1 MPPSATLLGN
11 RYELIESLG
20 QGGMATVH
28 RAFDRQEQQWVAIKL
43 LAPAMARHL
52 VIRQRFS
59 REAEILAALSHPNI
73 LPVFALEQ
81 DRGMTWLVMELV
93 EGQTLD
99 RWTRLFGRMPPRM
112 AVETILQVCDGV
124 GFAHASGVI
133 HRDIKPGN
141 VLVGPDGRCRVA
153 DFGLARG
160 TDSERLT
167 RTGVTMGTFGF
178 MAPEQQD
185 DAVRAGVPADIF
197 SLGATL
203 LSLLIGRTPEDIRGG
218 LDDASASLPLSLSRT
233 LVRATL
239 PRPEQRHESVDRLV
253 RGLHACLADLP
264 LTPPHT
270 PPLHIPLRPAQP
282 PEPAGPTL
290 VLPDD

>member
-1 MPPSATLLGN
+1 MPATILSN
-11 RYELIESLG
+11 RYELVESLG

-28 RAFDRQEQQWVAIKL
+28 RAFDREEGRWVAIKL

-59 REAEILAALSHPNI
+59 REAELVIGLSHPNI
-73 LPVFALEQ
+73 VPVFAMEQ
-81 DRGMTWLVMELV
+81 DRSMAWLVMELV
-93 EGQTLD
+93 EGQTLG
-99 RWTRLFGRMPPRM
+99 RWSTLFGAMPPRM
-112 AVETILQVCDGV
+112 AVETILQVCAGV
-124 GFAHASGVI
+124 EFAHASGII

-141 VLVGPDGRCRVA
+141 VLVDPTGRCQVA

-160 TDSERLT
+160 PDSIRLT

-203 LSLLIGRTPEDIRGG
+203 LSLLIGRAPTDIRSG
-218 LDDASASLPLSLSRT
+218 LDAASPSLPLSLSRT

-239 PRPEQRHESVDRLV
+239 PRPEHRHESVKRLV
-253 RGLHACLADLP
+253 RGLNSSLIDLD
-264 LTPPHT
+264 TPPPGT
-270 PPLHIPLRPAQP
+270 PPLHIPLQSSNP
-282 PEPAGPTL
+282 PEPVGPTL
-290 VLPDD
+290 VLPES

>member
-1 MPPSATLLGN
+1 MPATILSN
-11 RYELIESLG
+11 RYELVESLG

-28 RAFDRQEQQWVAIKL
+28 RAFDREEERWVAIKL

-52 VIRQRFS
+52 VVRQRFS
-59 REAEILAALSHPNI
+59 REAEIVAGLSHPNI
-73 LPVFALEQ
+73 VPVFAMEQ
-81 DRGMTWLVMELV
+81 DRGMAWLVMELV
-93 EGQTLD
+93 EGQTLG
-99 RWTRLFGRMPPRM
+99 RWSHLFGPMPPRM
-112 AVETILQVCDGV
+112 AVETLLQVCGGV
-124 GFAHASGVI
+124 GFAHASGII

-141 VLVGPDGRCRVA
+141 VLVDPTGRCQVA

-160 TDSERLT
+160 PDSARLT

-203 LSLLIGRTPEDIRGG
+203 LSLLIGKPPTDIRSG
-218 LDDASASLPLSLSRT
+218 LDDASPSLPLSLSRT

-239 PRPEQRHESVDRLV
+239 PRPEHRHPSVERLARAL
-253 RGLHACLADLP
+253 RGCLADLA
-264 LTPPHT
+264 PPPPGT
-270 PPLHIPLRPAQP
+270 PPLHIPLRASQP
-282 PEPAGPTL
+282 PTPAGPTL
-290 VLPDD
+290 VLPED

>member
-1 MPPSATLLGN
+1 VSATLLAS
-11 RYELIESLG
+11 RYELVECLG

-28 RAFDRQEQQWVAIKL
+28 RAFDRQDQRWVAIKL

-59 REAEILAALSHPNI
+59 REAEIVAGLSHPNI
-73 LPVFALEQ
+73 VPVFAMEQ
-81 DRGMTWLVMELV
+81 DRGMAWLVMELV

-99 RWTRLFGRMPPRM
+99 RWSRLFGPMPPRM
-112 AVETILQVCDGV
+112 AVETVLQVCDAV
-124 GFAHASGVI
+124 GFAHTTGVI

-141 VLVGPDGRCRVA
+141 VLVDPTGRCRVA

-160 TDSERLT
+160 PDSARLT
-167 RTGVTMGTFGF
+167 QTGVTMGTFGF

-185 DAVRAGVPADIF
+185 DAVSAGIPADIF

-203 LSLLIGRTPEDIRGG
+203 LSLLIGRTPIDILSG
-218 LDDASASLPLSLSRT
+218 LDDASPTLPLSLSRT
-233 LVRATL
+233 LVRTTL
-239 PRPEQRHESVDRLV
+239 PRPEHRPESVDRLARAL
-253 RGLHACLADLP
+253 RGCLADLP
-264 LTPPHT
+264 PTPPAT
-270 PPLHIPLRPAQP
+270 PGLHIPLSPSHP

-290 VLPDD
+290 VLPED